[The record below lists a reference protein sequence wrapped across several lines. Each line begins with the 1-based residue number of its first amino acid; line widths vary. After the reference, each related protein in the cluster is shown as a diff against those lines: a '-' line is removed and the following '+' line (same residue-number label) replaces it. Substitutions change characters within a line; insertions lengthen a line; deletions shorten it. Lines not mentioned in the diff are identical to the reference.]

1 MRHPEIHTLAQSLGS
16 ELFVWIF
23 ILIAAGVGIVLF
35 VDEARFDEVMELAS
49 TVAAWIATVLA
60 GACIIIGALAIAL
73 DRASGLIER
82 FRPKRR

>member
-60 GACIIIGALAIAL
+60 GACVIIGAFAL
-73 DRASGLIER
+73 TLDKGSSLLER
-82 FRPKRR
+82 FRPKGR